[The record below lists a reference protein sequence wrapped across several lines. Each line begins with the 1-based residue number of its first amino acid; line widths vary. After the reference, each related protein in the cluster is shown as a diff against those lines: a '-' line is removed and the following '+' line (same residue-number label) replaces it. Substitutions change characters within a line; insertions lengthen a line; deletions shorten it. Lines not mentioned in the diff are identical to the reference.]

1 MGTRSRLL
9 SCLWVKTALGERDRG
24 SPAFWATG
32 WLGPQQYLRY
42 SDLRGQ
48 AEPFGAWIWESQLPW
63 YWEKETA
70 DLRVKQA
77 LFLEAF
83 TVLDE
88 GGSYVLQGL
97 LGCEMGPDNSTA
109 AVATFALNGEEFMK
123 FDPKAGNWDGDWPEA
138 RAISQKWRQHEDAV
152 WQEGHFLL
160 TSCPQR
166 LLGHLETGRS
176 NLEWKGERP
185 PEESDPGSASPRP
198 HLRPHPPPTASSL
211 ASHLAVGLG
220 EVPRDSSAKS
230 LVPVVGIVIGF
241 LLLMAVAAGGAV
253 LWWRMKRGLPAPW
266 ILLRGDDLGALL
278 PTGPSKDADS

>member
-1 MGTRSRLL
+1 MEDGATSQGMQVA
-9 SCLWVKTALGERDRG
+9 SSSGERILPG
-24 SPAFWATG
+24 SCQKEPALRTMLDFWS
-32 WLGPQQYLRY
+32 P
-42 SDLRGQ
+42 DLRDNTTG
-48 AEPFGAWIWESQLPW
+48 GGLG
-63 YWEKETA
+63 
-70 DLRVKQA
+70 
-77 LFLEAF
+77 
-83 TVLDE
+83 VLSP
-88 GGSYVLQGL
+88 GSAGGGPAPGPCSPLGGTPGSYILQGL

-138 RAISQKWRQHEDAV
+138 RAISQKWRQ
-152 WQEGHFLL
+152 
-160 TSCPQR
+160 R

-176 NLEWKGERP
+176 NLEWKGHPACHGWFLPGAGGGASRP
-185 PEESDPGSASPRP
+185 RTCAGWP
-198 HLRPHPPPTASSL
+198 LRCPHPLPAPAPAQRAGGPLNTDSVSL
-211 ASHLAVGLG
+211 AA
-220 EVPRDSSAKS
+220 DSSAKP

>member
-1 MGTRSRLL
+1 MRVPRPQPWGLCLLLVLLPRTLRADGHRSLLYRL
-9 SCLWVKTALGERDRG
+9 TAVSSPAPG

-83 TVLDE
+83 TVLEE
-88 GGSYVLQGL
+88 GGSYILQGL
-97 LGCEMGPDNSTA
+97 LGCEMGPDNSTS

-138 RAISQKWRQHEDAV
+138 RAISQKWKQHEDAV

-176 NLEWKGERP
+176 NLEWK
-185 PEESDPGSASPRP
+185 
-198 HLRPHPPPTASSL
+198 
-211 ASHLAVGLG
+211 
-220 EVPRDSSAKS
+220 DSSAKS
-230 LVPVVGIVIGF
+230 MVPVVGIVIGF